1 MGEILLH
8 RLLYLSGPPL
18 AFALLLARRR
28 VTGTGFHYSAETLLS
43 FIDEAAVERPSLV
56 PELARCFYVGLPKDE
71 AEARSRMAFFGT
83 LRSAAAREAAIR
95 EHLLPPEEAPDALYA
110 ELAALVLPLAADPG
124 LGPAAEVAL
133 KRLVEIPR
141 GVPAAVHDLVSER
154 GRSLPAEMQRAYLRA
169 VPDTPHLSW
178 DDVGYGEV
186 EREEPLAPELAA
198 LLDRWNEDL
207 RRAADE
213 VDAARLS
220 FRERKDELS
229 GLDVPLFD
237 QG

>member
-1 MGEILLH
+1 
-8 RLLYLSGPPL
+8 
-18 AFALLLARRR
+18 
-28 VTGTGFHYSAETLLS
+28 
-43 FIDEAAVERPSLV
+43 
-56 PELARCFYVGLPKDE
+56 
-71 AEARSRMAFFGT
+71 MAFFAT
-83 LRSAAAREAAIR
+83 LRTAAAREAALR

-110 ELAALVLPLAADPG
+110 ELAALFLSAASDPALAG
-124 LGPAAEVAL
+124 AAELAL
-133 KRLVEIPR
+133 KRLVEVPR
-141 GVPAAVHDLVSER
+141 EVPASVHALVAER
-154 GRSLPAEMQRAYLRA
+154 GRSLPHEMQRAYLRA
-169 VPDTPHLSW
+169 VPGTPHVSW

-186 EREEPLAPELAA
+186 EREEPLAPELQS

-213 VDAARLS
+213 VDAARSS